1 MTPNK
6 QMLLPNKKILNAARE
21 SQAQFFLGENNRF
34 KRNILQ
40 AGLIQCG
47 KTFSININKRLL
59 LSFTYR

>member
-1 MTPNK
+1 M
-6 QMLLPNKKILNAARE
+6 KIEAARE
-21 SQAQFFLGENNRF
+21 SQAEKFLGGENNRF

-59 LSFTYR
+59 

>member
-6 QMLLPNKKILNAARE
+6 RMLLPNKKILNAVRE
-21 SQAQFFLGENNRF
+21 SQAQYFLEKTTALRGIF
-34 KRNILQ
+34 LQ

>member
-1 MTPNK
+1 MGE
-6 QMLLPNKKILNAARE
+6 KKEKKKAARE
-21 SQAQFFLGENNRF
+21 SQAQKHFFGENNRF

-59 LSFTYR
+59 